1 MSVLQDWL
9 DADMPETWYP
19 VPDYSELLEGE

>member
-9 DADMPETWYP
+9 DADMPGTWYP
-19 VPDYSELLEGE
+19 GPDYSELIEEE